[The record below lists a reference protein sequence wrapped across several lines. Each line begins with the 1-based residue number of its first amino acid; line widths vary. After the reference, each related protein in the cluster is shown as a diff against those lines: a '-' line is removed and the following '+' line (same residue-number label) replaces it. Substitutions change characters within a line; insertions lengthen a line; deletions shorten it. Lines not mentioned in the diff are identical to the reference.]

1 MAVNS
6 PNSPR
11 QKMINL
17 MYLVFIAMLALNV
30 SVEVLDGFGVMDER
44 LDESSQTMQ
53 VRNRLIMEELTAYR
67 AANPE
72 KAGAWTD
79 KGLRVRSMSDS
90 LTQYIQDLKQQM
102 VREADGKRGDIRRI
116 RHKDDLEAAAVVM
129 LSPLRGEGK
138 KLRSAI
144 DSYREQLMTWVEDP
158 SRRALIARNLS
169 TDTRDSGRSWEA
181 SLFEQMPLAA
191 AVTLL
196 TKIENDIRL
205 SEGEALASL
214 LQSVDRGDFRLNR
227 LNAWLIPE
235 SETVLQGGSY
245 NARVILA
252 AEDSTRRPHIVVQG
266 QVLTAGDDGFFSLPA
281 PHSGTFPVEGY
292 VELTGSD
299 GSVTRRDFSSSYT
312 VIEPMATVAPT
323 LMNVLYA
330 GIDNEISISVPGV
343 APQEVSAVMTNGSLI
358 RRGNLWVARPAS
370 AGKEAVI
377 TVSARTAGG
386 ETRRVATHTFRVRT
400 LPDPTPYIEY
410 RDAGGNPVM
419 RKGGSIPKA
428 ALLQS
433 DGLKAAI
440 DDGILHV
447 PFQVNSFRT
456 VFFDSMGNA
465 IPEVSDGN
473 RFSERQKEQIRRLTR
488 GSYFYISGVRATGP
502 DGTEREIAVME
513 LSVN

>member
-30 SVEVLDGFGVMDER
+30 SVEVLDGFGVVDER
-44 LDESSQTMQ
+44 LGESSQTLQ
-53 VRNRLIMEELTAYR
+53 EQNRLIMEELSAYR

-79 KGLRVRSMSDS
+79 KGLQVRSMSDS
-90 LTQYIQDLKQQM
+90 LTQYIRDLKLQM
-102 VREADGKRGDIRRI
+102 VREADGKRGDISHI

-138 KLRSAI
+138 KLRMAI
-144 DSYREQLMTWVEDP
+144 DSYREQLMTWVDDP
-158 SRRALIARNLS
+158 SRRALIACNLS
-169 TDTRDSGRSWEA
+169 TDPRAGGRSWEA

-214 LQSVDRGDFRLNR
+214 LQSVDMGDFRLNR

-252 AEDSTRRPHIVVQG
+252 AEDSTSRPHIVVQG
-266 QVLTAGDDGFFSLPA
+266 QAPEVGDDGFFSLPA
-281 PHSGTFPVEGY
+281 PRSGTFPVEGY

-330 GIDNEISISVPGV
+330 GIDNEVSISVPGV
-343 APQEVSAVMTNGSLI
+343 APQEVSAVMTNGTLG

-370 AGKEAVI
+370 AGREAVI

-386 ETRRVATHTFRVRT
+386 EARRVATHTFRVRT

-428 ALLQS
+428 ALLQN

-447 PFQVNSFRT
+447 PFQVRSFRT

-465 IPEVSDGN
+465 IPEVSDGS
-473 RFSERQKEQIRRLTR
+473 RFSERQREQIRRLIR

-513 LSVN
+513 LRVN

>member
-30 SVEVLDGFGVMDER
+30 SVEVLDGFGVVDER
-44 LDESSQTMQ
+44 LGESSQSMEE
-53 VRNRLIMEELTAYR
+53 RNRLIMEELAAYR
-67 AANPE
+67 ESNPE
-72 KAGAWTD
+72 KADAWYQ
-79 KGLRVRSMSDS
+79 KAIEVRSLSDT
-90 LTQYIQDLKQQM
+90 LTQYIDALKQQM
-102 VREADGKRGDIRRI
+102 VRQADGKRGDLNHI
-116 RHKDDLEAAAVVM
+116 RHKDDLEAASIVM

-138 KLRSAI
+138 KLRHAL
-144 DSYREQLMTWVEDP
+144 DSYRDQLLSRVEDP
-158 SRRALIARNLS
+158 SRNALITRYLS
-169 TDTRDSGRSWEA
+169 TAAPAGGRSWEA

-196 TKIENDIRL
+196 TKIENDVRL

-214 LQSVDRGDFRLNR
+214 LQSVDAGDYRLNR

-235 SETVLQGGSY
+235 SETVLQGSRY
-245 NARVILA
+245 RARVILA
-252 AEDSTRRPHIVVQG
+252 AEDTTRRPRVVVEG
-266 QVLTAGDDGFFSLPA
+266 ASAEAGDDGSFTLAASR
-281 PHSGTFPVEGY
+281 SGTFPVEGY

-299 GSVTRRDFSSSYT
+299 GSITRRDFHSSYR

-330 GIDNEISISVPGV
+330 GIDNEVSISVPGV
-343 APQEVSAVMTNGSLI
+343 APQEVSAEMSNGSLS
-358 RRGNLWVARPAS
+358 RRGNLWVARPLS
-370 AGKEAVI
+370 AGTEAVI
-377 TVSARTAGG
+377 TVTARMAGG

-410 RDAGGNPVM
+410 RDAGGNPVIHM
-419 RKGGSIPKA
+419 GGSIPRT

-433 DGLKAAI
+433 DGLQAAI

-447 PFQVNSFRT
+447 PFRVTGFRT
-456 VFFDSMGNA
+456 ILLDAMGNA
-465 IPEVSDGN
+465 IPEVSDGS
-473 RFSERQKEQIRRLTR
+473 RFSARQQEQIRRLPR
-488 GSYFYISGVRATGP
+488 GSYFYISGIRAAGP

-513 LSVN
+513 LRVN

>member
-30 SVEVLDGFGVMDER
+30 SVEVLDGFGVVDKR
-44 LDESSQTMQ
+44 LGESSHSMEE
-53 VRNRLIMEELTAYR
+53 RNNLLMEELSAYH
-67 AANPE
+67 ASNPE
-72 KAGAWTD
+72 KAGDWYG
-79 KGLRVRSMSDS
+79 KGVEVRNLSDS
-90 LTQYIQDLKQQM
+90 LTRYIGDLKLQM
-102 VREADGKRGDIRRI
+102 VRQADGKRGDINRI
-116 RHKDDLEAAAVVM
+116 RHKDDLEAASVVM

-138 KLRSAI
+138 KLRGAI
-144 DSYREQLMTWVEDP
+144 DNYRDQLMNWVEEP
-158 SRRALIARNLS
+158 SRSNLIARYLS
-169 TDTRDSGRSWEA
+169 TETPSGGRSWEA

-205 SEGEALASL
+205 SEGEALTSL
-214 LQSVDRGDFRLNR
+214 LQSIDAGDYRLNR

-235 SETVLQGGSY
+235 AETVLQGGAY
-245 NARVILA
+245 RARVVLA
-252 AEDSTRRPHIVVQG
+252 AEDTTRRPRIVVQG
-266 QVLTAGDDGFFSLPA
+266 EPLEAGEDGFFTLAA
-281 PHSGTFPVEGY
+281 PRSGTFPVEGY

-299 GSVTRRDFSSSYT
+299 GNVTRRDFSSSYT

-330 GIDNEISISVPGV
+330 GIDNEVSISVPGV
-343 APQEVSAVMTNGSLI
+343 APQEVSARMSNGSLS
-358 RRGNLWVARPAS
+358 RRGNLWIARPAAVGS
-370 AGKEAVI
+370 EAVI
-377 TVSARTAGG
+377 TVSATMAGG
-386 ETRRVATHTFRVRT
+386 ETRNMATRSFRVRA

-410 RDAGGNPVM
+410 RDAGGNPVA

-447 PFQVNSFRT
+447 PFRVTGFRT
-456 VFFDSMGNA
+456 ILLDAMGNA

-488 GSYFYISGVRATGP
+488 GSYFYISGIRAAGP
-502 DGTEREIAVME
+502 DGSEREIAVME
-513 LSVN
+513 LRVN

>member
-30 SVEVLDGFGVMDER
+30 SVEVLDGFGVVDER
-44 LDESSQTMQ
+44 LNDSSQTMEE
-53 VRNRLIMEELTAYR
+53 RNRLIMEELTAYH
-67 AANPE
+67 AANPG
-72 KAGAWTD
+72 KAGAWYE
-79 KGLRVRSMSDS
+79 KGLQVQQLSDS
-90 LTQYIQDLKQQM
+90 LTQYIDELKQQM
-102 VREADGKRGDIRRI
+102 VRQADGKRGDISRI
-116 RHKDDLEAAAVVM
+116 RHKDDLEAASVVM

-138 KLRSAI
+138 KLRHAL
-144 DSYREQLMTWVEDP
+144 DSYRDQLLSRVEDP
-158 SRRALIARNLS
+158 SRSALIARYLS
-169 TDTRDSGRSWEA
+169 TEAGTAGRSWEA

-196 TKIENDIRL
+196 TKIGNDIRL

-214 LQSVDRGDFRLNR
+214 LQSIDAGDYRLNR

-245 NARVILA
+245 RARVILA
-252 AEDSTRRPHIVVQG
+252 AEDSTQRPRIVVQG
-266 QVLTAGDDGFFSLPA
+266 EPMETGADGSFTLTASR
-281 PHSGTFPVEGY
+281 SGTFPVEGY
-292 VELTGSD
+292 VELTGID
-299 GSVTRRDFSSSYT
+299 GSITRRDFSSSYT

-330 GIDNEISISVPGV
+330 GIDNEVSISVPGV
-343 APQEVSAVMTNGSLI
+343 APQEVSAAMSNGTLS
-358 RRGNLWVARPAS
+358 RRGNLWVARPAA
-370 AGKEAVI
+370 AGSEAVI
-377 TVSARTAGG
+377 TVSAGTPGD
-386 ETRRVATHTFRVRT
+386 ETRRVATHSFRVRN
-400 LPDPTPYIEY
+400 LPDPTPFIEY
-410 RDAGGNPVM
+410 RDTSGSTVM

-447 PFQVNSFRT
+447 PFRVTGFRT
-456 VFFDSMGNA
+456 ILLDAMGNA
-465 IPEVSDGN
+465 IPEVSDGSL
-473 RFSERQKEQIRRLTR
+473 FSERQKEQIRRLTR
-488 GSYFYISGVRATGP
+488 GSYFYISGIRATGP

-513 LSVN
+513 LRVN

>member
-30 SVEVLDGFGVMDER
+30 SVEVLDGFGVVEER
-44 LDESSQTMQ
+44 LGDSSQTMEE
-53 VRNRLIMEELTAYR
+53 RNRQLMEELAAYQT
-67 AANPE
+67 ANPE
-72 KAGAWTD
+72 KAGTWYD
-79 KGLRVRSMSDS
+79 KGVQVRSLSDS
-90 LTQYIQDLKQQM
+90 LTHYIRGLKLQM

-116 RHKDDLEAAAVVM
+116 RHKEDLEAASVVM

-144 DSYREQLMTWVEDP
+144 DSYRTQLINYVEDP
-158 SRRALIARNLS
+158 SRSALITRNLS
-169 TDTRDSGRSWEA
+169 TETRSGGRSWEA

-196 TKIENDIRL
+196 TKIENDVRL

-214 LQSVDRGDFRLNR
+214 LQSVDAGDYRLNR

-235 SETVLQGGSY
+235 SEMVLQGGVY
-245 NARVILA
+245 RARVILA
-252 AEDSTRRPHIVVQG
+252 AEDTTRQPRIVVQG
-266 QVLTAGDDGFFSLPA
+266 EPLEITGDGSFTLAA
-281 PHSGTFPVEGY
+281 PRSGTFPVEGY
-292 VELTGSD
+292 VELTGND
-299 GSVTRRDFSSSYT
+299 GNITRRNFHSSYR

-343 APQEVSAVMTNGSLI
+343 APQEVHAVMSNGTLS
-358 RRGNLWVARPAS
+358 RHGNLWVARPAS
-370 AGKEAVI
+370 AGNEAVI
-377 TVSARTAGG
+377 TVSASTTGG
-386 ETRRVATHTFRVRT
+386 EARKVATHSFRVRT

-419 RKGGSIPKA
+419 RKGGGIPKA

-433 DGLKAAI
+433 EGVKAAI

-447 PFQVNSFRT
+447 PFRVTSFRT
-456 VFFDSMGNA
+456 ILFDAMGNA

-488 GSYFYISGVRATGP
+488 GSYFYISGIRAAGP

-513 LSVN
+513 LRVN

>member
-30 SVEVLDGFGVMDER
+30 SVEVLDGFGVVDER
-44 LDESSQTMQ
+44 LAHSSLTMEE
-53 VRNRLIMEELTAYR
+53 RNKQIMEKLAAYQHT
-67 AANPE
+67 NPQKTGE
-72 KAGAWTD
+72 WYN
-79 KGLRVRSMSDS
+79 KGTQVRSMSDS
-90 LTQYIQDLKQQM
+90 LTRYINNLKQQM
-102 VREADGKRGDIRRI
+102 VQEADGKRGNIHDI

-144 DSYREQLMTWVEDP
+144 DTYREQLMTWVEDP
-158 SRRALIARNLS
+158 SRSALIVRYLS
-169 TDTRDSGRSWEA
+169 TEAAPGGRNWES

-191 AVTLL
+191 AITLL

-205 SEGEALASL
+205 SEGEALSSL
-214 LQSVDRGDFRLNR
+214 LQGIDAGDYRLNR
-227 LNAWLIPE
+227 LNAWLIPQ
-235 SETVLQGGSY
+235 SETVLQGSSY
-245 NARVILA
+245 HARVVLA
-252 AEDSTRRPHIVVQG
+252 AEDTTRHPHIVVQG
-266 QVLTAGDDGFFSLPA
+266 QPLEVGNDGSFTLPA
-281 PHSGTFPVEGY
+281 PHSGTFPVEGH

-299 GSVTRRDFSSSYT
+299 GTVTRHDFRSSYT

-343 APQEVSAVMTNGSLI
+343 APQEVSAVMAHGTLS
-358 RRGNLWVARPAS
+358 RRGNLWVARPTK
-370 AGKEAVI
+370 AGTEAVI
-377 TVSARTAGG
+377 TVSARTADG
-386 ETRRVATHTFRVRT
+386 EARRVATHTFRVRT

-410 RDAGGNPVM
+410 RDAGGNPVI

-447 PFQVNSFRT
+447 PFQVKSFRT
-456 VFFDSMGNA
+456 VLFDSMGNA

-473 RFSERQKEQIRRLTR
+473 RFSERQREQIRRLTR
-488 GSYFYISGVRATGP
+488 GSYFFISGVRAAGP

-513 LSVN
+513 LRVN